1 MAMTV
6 RARVLTIKLLEQQE
20 KHPEYLKQLG
30 VHVTI
35 RSTETIVVKGVKKE
49 RV

>member
-1 MAMTV
+1 MTV
-6 RARVLTIKLLEQQE
+6 RARVLTIKLLEQQK

-30 VHVTI
+30 VHVAI
-35 RSTETIVVKGVKKE
+35 RSTETMMVKGVNKE